1 MEITNSITVPLP
13 VDEAWAMLTD
23 LERIAPCM
31 PGAKLTGRDGDDYL
45 GTVRIKIG
53 PITSTY
59 SGAARFIS
67 QDPNSYEATIE
78 AEARDT
84 KASGTAKALVQARLR
99 GESDSTTVEVVTDLA
114 ITGKVAQF
122 GRGVIADV
130 SEKLMEQFA
139 QNLAAQL
146 NAVAADEP
154 SSPAES
160 STTRDEVLDLG
171 QMALPKDK
179 ARILGL
185 VLAALLVLLVVRSR
199 SRH

>member
-1 MEITNSITVPLP
+1 MEITNNITVPLS
-13 VDEAWAMLTD
+13 VDDAWAMLTD

-31 PGAKLTGRDGDDYL
+31 PGAKLTGRDGDNYL

-53 PITSTY
+53 PITSLY
-59 SGAARFIS
+59 SGVARFIS
-67 QDPNSYEATIE
+67 QDPISHEATIE

-84 KASGTAKALVQARLR
+84 KASGTAKALVHARLR
-99 GESDSTTVEVVTDLA
+99 GESGSTRVEVVTDLA
-114 ITGKVAQF
+114 ISGKVAQF

-130 SEKLMEQFA
+130 SEKLMEQFS

-146 NAVAADEP
+146 GTAMADEP
-154 SSPAES
+154 PVTVDS
-160 STTRDEVLDLG
+160 STKSDQVLDLG

-185 VLAALLVLLVVRSR
+185 VLGALLVLVVLRSR
-199 SRH
+199 RWH